1 MKLIA
6 FMKQLYVRQK
16 TFLVSRKGYHHFQ
29 THIWLSHGLFR
40 MEAADSSHGL
50 CIKVIRTDSPL
61 GEQRWEARIKA
72 FKEFLALIGDE
83 EVIAKVMKERYTELT
98 EIMEGYSSFPH

>member
-16 TFLVSRKGYHHFQ
+16 TFLVSRRGHRHFHRQ
-29 THIWLSHGLFR
+29 IWASHGLAR
-40 MEAADSSHGL
+40 IEAVNSPHGF
-50 CIKVIRTDSPL
+50 CIKVIKTDKPI